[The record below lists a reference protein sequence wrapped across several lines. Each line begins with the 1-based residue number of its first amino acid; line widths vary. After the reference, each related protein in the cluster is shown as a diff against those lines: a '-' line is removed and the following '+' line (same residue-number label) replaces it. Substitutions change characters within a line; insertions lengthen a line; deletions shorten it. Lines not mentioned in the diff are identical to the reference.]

1 MIRPRRP
8 LIRNP
13 QSAIRNWK
21 SAIRNSLWLLALLSL
36 AAPALAGPPE
46 EGPDLARLVVGSSDL
61 RVVSDAIVRREG
73 RWVLVGVLVNN
84 GDQAYTDITVRF
96 GLYNSVGER
105 VGDIEAQVERLEPGR
120 RAAFRTAVYVSQS
133 PVTTTYQSGASQATP
148 DTANPGAPAAA
159 TVTTTLSLYYRPD
172 VIIAIGESAG
182 EGAEEKRAGHR
193 EERAPARKLADIRPT
208 PHR

>member
-1 MIRPRRP
+1 MTHPRRP
-8 LIRNP
+8 PIRNP
-13 QSAIRNWK
+13 KSEIRNWK

-36 AAPALAGPPE
+36 AAPALAEPLE
-46 EGPDLARLVVGSSDL
+46 EGSDLARLVVGSSDL

-96 GLYNSVGER
+96 GLYNTVGER

-120 RAAFRTAVYVSQS
+120 RAAFRTAVYVPRS
-133 PVTTTYQSGASQATP
+133 PVSTAYQSGASQATP

-159 TVTTTLSLYYRPD
+159 TVTTSLALYYRPD

-193 EERAPARKLADIRPT
+193 EERAPARKLADIRLT